1 MARFI
6 ILVLDGFGVGYM
18 QDVIYCRP
26 QDYNTNTAKH
36 ILEKYKNLKL
46 KNLEYLGLM
55 NILDYETDCMK
66 KKNVKII
73 GKSQLQHYG
82 GDTFLGH
89 QEIMGSKM
97 KKPLNKPFSYYID
110 EVEKELLNK
119 GYSVERKGEN
129 VKFLWVN
136 DAVAIG
142 DNLET
147 DLGQV
152 YNVTTTFK
160 NISFNEELEIAKIVR
175 KIVEVARVIVFGG
188 TRATKKSILDAAIEK
203 ENKFMGIDAP
213 KSGVYD
219 EGYMVRH
226 MGYGVNP
233 DNQIPSILSKH
244 NIDVRLIG
252 KVADI
257 VYNPKGKSFMNL
269 VDTKKIF
276 EIAKE
281 NLLEM
286 EKGFM
291 CINIQE
297 TDLAGHSENVK
308 RYADVLKIADE
319 GIGNIMQLLN
329 DQDILVITADHGNDP
344 TIGRSA
350 HTRENVPILIYNKKL
365 FEEKKSIDIGLRNTM
380 SDTANTVLEY
390 FGISDKLEQG
400 KSYLKLLKK

>member
-6 ILVLDGFGVGYM
+6 TLVLDGFGVGYM
-18 QDVIYCRP
+18 DDVINCRP

-36 ILEKYKNLKL
+36 ILEKCENLKL

-55 NILDYETDCMK
+55 NILDYETDYMK
-66 KKNVKII
+66 KTDVKIT
-73 GKSQLQHYG
+73 GKSKLQHYG

-97 KKPLNKPFSYYID
+97 KKPLKKPFSYYID

-119 GYSVERKGEN
+119 GYSVERKGED

-136 DAVAIG
+136 DTVAIG

-160 NISFNEELEIAKIVR
+160 NISFEEELEIAKIVR
-175 KIVEVARVIVFGG
+175 KVVKVARVIVFGG
-188 TRATKKSILDAAIEK
+188 TRATKKSILAAAREK

-233 DNQIPSILSKH
+233 YNQIPSILSKY

-269 VDTKKIF
+269 VDTTEIFKIT
-276 EIAKE
+276 IE
-281 NLLEM
+281 NIQKM
-286 EKGFM
+286 KNGFM

-308 RYADVLKIADE
+308 RYAEILKLADK
-319 GIGNIMQLLN
+319 GIGDIMKIL
-329 DQDILVITADHGNDP
+329 DDEDILVITADHGNDP

-365 FEEKKSIDIGLRNTM
+365 FKEKRNIDIGIRNTM

-390 FGISDKLEQG
+390 FGIKNTLEQG
-400 KSYLKLLKK
+400 ESYLKLLN